1 MKCRHPKEIGL
12 CLRDILLSIFS
23 AFYLYAG
30 WLDLNVS
37 YVGLVMCQ
45 HQRPLFDLAAV
56 QNPAS
61 WLARV
66 DAGDCLHMENG

>member
-1 MKCRHPKEIGL
+1 L
-12 CLRDILLSIFS
+12 FIFD
-23 AFYLYAG
+23 FHLYAN
-30 WLDLNVS
+30 WLGLNIS
-37 YVGLVMCQ
+37 YVGQVMCR

-66 DAGDCLHMENG
+66 DAGDCLRMKNGKGTIKQANRHLFLLLG